1 MRKEEMTAVP
11 EPLSTGIALID
22 NEHAYLLTLLERL
35 RTLCVR
41 TEEPCHTCTREQ
53 LSQCDGALTAL
64 FAEVLDYMVGHFR
77 SEEALML
84 QHQLPAAFRHA
95 HAEEHANIGQRLQSL
110 ISRSPHQIVVK
121 PAEFYHTLHAWLE
134 DHIKNADMQ
143 IVDYLRPAPV
153 TGY

>member
-1 MRKEEMTAVP
+1 MKAVP
-11 EPLSTGIALID
+11 DPLKTGIDLID
-22 NEHAYLLTLLERL
+22 DEHAYLLILLERL

-41 TEEPCHTCTREQ
+41 TEEPCHSCTREQ

-84 QHQLPAAFRHA
+84 QHQLPAALRHA

-121 PAEFYHTLHAWLE
+121 PAEFHHTIRTWLE
-134 DHIKNADMQ
+134 DHIKNSDLQ
-143 IVDYLRPAPV
+143 IVDYLRPATV
-153 TGY
+153 TGS